1 MKKLFTLMIA
11 ALLAIPT
18 FATVYESC
26 PLTVTVN
33 GEPLENDP
41 INVTVK
47 KEDNGKYSLEL
58 KNFILSAYDL
68 PVGTIEVNNV
78 DAIEYGGTIILSTQ
92 QNITIQAGDDKN
104 YQEKDWL
111 GPDLQEVP
119 ITFKGEI
126 KGDDFNAILNIPL
139 GKDMLVGVQ
148 LGKNVASMGQLP
160 NAGFE
165 GYHTATYNGVSS
177 EEPNGWHSFMSAT
190 GSQAERVASIV
201 HTWSSTDVRT
211 NPSTGSTKSVKV
223 ASAPVK
229 IQVGT
234 TSRVVASANGTITTG
249 RLKAGSMLASSKD
262 NCSFLDFTSKDKDGN
277 GDPFYAILNN
287 KPDAVKVWVKY
298 SAGDGNKNPQAT
310 ISAILTNGQYAQDP
324 EKDKYNDNIIARASK
339 TDIASNNKW
348 EQIEIPFTY
357 SNIEG
362 IPVGALVTMSTCAV
376 ASGGS
381 QSETNPD
388 VLYVDDIEMV
398 YNCALK
404 SIKVNGYDAT
414 LENGKYTANA
424 SGIVTAND
432 IEVESDGKGAYI
444 TKLLEDNKNGGVTAT
459 IIITSNDLKESNMY
473 TLDIKGATTGI
484 KAPQSV
490 TLPNGIKAI
499 YNLAGQQVGSMTS
512 GQVYIIKTTDGQT
525 KKVIKK

>member
-1 MKKLFTLMIA
+1 M
-11 ALLAIPT
+11 
-18 FATVYESC
+18 
-26 PLTVTVN
+26 
-33 GEPLENDP
+33 
-41 INVTVK
+41 
-47 KEDNGKYSLEL
+47 
-58 KNFILSAYDL
+58 
-68 PVGTIEVNNV
+68 
-78 DAIEYGGTIILSTQ
+78 
-92 QNITIQAGDDKN
+92 
-104 YQEKDWL
+104 
-111 GPDLQEVP
+111 
-119 ITFKGEI
+119 
-126 KGDDFNAILNIPL
+126 
-139 GKDMLVGVQ
+139 
-148 LGKNVASMGQLP
+148 
-160 NAGFE
+160 
-165 GYHTATYNGVSS
+165 
-177 EEPNGWHSFMSAT
+177 
-190 GSQAERVASIV
+190 
-201 HTWSSTDVRT
+201 
-211 NPSTGSTKSVKV
+211 
-223 ASAPVK
+223 
-229 IQVGT
+229 
-234 TSRVVASANGTITTG
+234 
-249 RLKAGSMLASSKD
+249 
-262 NCSFLDFTSKDKDGN
+262 DFTSKDKDGN

-404 SIKVNGYDAT
+404 TIKVNGYDAT

-499 YNLAGQQVGSMTS
+499 YNLAGQQVGSMTP
-512 GQVYIIKTTDGQT
+512 GQVYIVKTSDGQT